1 MKMTRMS
8 KLKRSNGITSLALGL
23 AIAIAPAAFLLQPV
37 HLVAQQ
43 SVNQRIVEGH
53 VENKEGK
60 HLSGVVVYLKDVQSL
75 SVKSAVTGD
84 DGAFRFVQ
92 LSPNIDYELW
102 AGLNGKRS
110 KTMSISSFSDRKDF
124 IFNLILPE

>member
-1 MKMTRMS
+1 MKMMRMN
-8 KLKRSNGITSLALGL
+8 KLKQRNGLASLALGF
-23 AIAIAPAAFLLQPV
+23 AIAIAPAALLLQPV
-37 HLVAQQ
+37 PAAAQQ

-53 VENKEGK
+53 VENKDGK
-60 HLSGVVVYLKDVQSL
+60 HLSGVVVYLKDTGSL
-75 SVKSAVTGD
+75 TIKSFVTGD

-92 LSPNIDYELW
+92 LSPQVDYELW

-124 IFNLILPE
+124 IFNLILPD